1 MFMLTGCSFSQGEAI
16 ESIKGEIEKVDA
28 EDHSVLV
35 GCSDDMHL
43 KKEDKDNLIQYL
55 CTVNVSEETSVIN
68 EKTGERLS
76 FSNLNVGQLVKVML
90 TRPQEVNKNQETRV
104 MTAKEIIAY

>member
-1 MFMLTGCSFSQGEAI
+1 MTIDS
-16 ESIKGEIEKVDA
+16 

-35 GCSDDMHL
+35 GCTDDLHL
-43 KKEDKDNLIQYL
+43 KEEDKHNLIQYL
-55 CTVNVSEETSVIN
+55 CTVKISEETIIKA
-68 EKTGERLS
+68 KTGERLS
-76 FSNLNVGQLVKVML
+76 FSNLNEGQLVKVIL